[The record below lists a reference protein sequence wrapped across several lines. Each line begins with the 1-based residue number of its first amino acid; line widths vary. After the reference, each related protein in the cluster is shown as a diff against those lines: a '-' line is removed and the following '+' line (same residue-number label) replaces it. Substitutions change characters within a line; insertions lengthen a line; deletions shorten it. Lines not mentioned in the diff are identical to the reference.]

1 MLRSLLLVLDDT
13 PGAGVARDIAL
24 ALARQT
30 GAALTAVAVLDRP
43 HTADAVEAAPIG
55 GGAFLARRNAAL
67 AAQAEAEAAAAITHC
82 LSAAGDLPIAIERLG
97 EAPEPALLAAAA
109 AHDLIVIGRDCTL
122 GREQT
127 EAGLAPA
134 IEALLRE
141 GGRPLLICPATAPA
155 NSGPV
160 LIGYDDSLPARR
172 ALHAFALL
180 GLIPDAPVRLLTAA
194 SDPDEVRPLATA
206 GAALLRQHGRSVE
219 AFALEGDPVA
229 LLLAEAATH
238 HARLLVMGAYG
249 HGGLRAWLRGT
260 ATSRLLREAPCP
272 ILAAG

>member
-13 PGAGVARDIAL
+13 PGAGVARDVAIAL
-24 ALARQT
+24 ARES
-30 GAALTAVAVLDRP
+30 GAALTAVVVLDRP
-43 HTADAVEAAPIG
+43 HTTDAVEAAPIG

-67 AAQAEAEAAAAITHC
+67 AARAEAEAEAAITQC
-82 LSAAGDLPIAIERLG
+82 RAAAGDLPIAIERLG
-97 EAPEPALLAAAA
+97 EAPEPALQAAAA

-134 IEALLRE
+134 IEALLRD
-141 GGRPLLICPATAPA
+141 GGRPLLICPANPPA
-155 NSGPV
+155 NTGPV
-160 LIGYDDSLPARR
+160 LVGYDDSLPARR

-180 GLIPDAPVRLLTAA
+180 GLLPDAPVRLLTAA
-194 SDPDEVRPLATA
+194 SDPDEVRPQATA

-238 HARLLVMGAYG
+238 HARLLVMGAFG

-260 ATSRLLREAPCP
+260 ATPRLLREAPCP